1 MQIVDNYKKL
11 LDKYQ
16 ELERKLNSCNQA
28 MTSLK
33 DIHIKIETT
42 VVTKVNETLPGLV
55 KSLIR
60 ETI

>member
-1 MQIVDNYKKL
+1 VQIVDNYKKL

-28 MTSLK
+28 MKSL
-33 DIHIKIETT
+33 IETHIKIENTI
-42 VVTKVNETLPGLV
+42 VTKINEILPGLV
-55 KSLIR
+55 KSLIK